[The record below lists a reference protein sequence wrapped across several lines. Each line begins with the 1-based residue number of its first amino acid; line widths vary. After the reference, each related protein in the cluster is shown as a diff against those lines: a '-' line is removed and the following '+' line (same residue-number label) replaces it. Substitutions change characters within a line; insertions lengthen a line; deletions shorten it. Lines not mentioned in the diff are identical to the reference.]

1 MRSKIAK
8 AMKQSDASLSLIA
21 SNLLAGKYATKAEL
35 AKVKASVGNA
45 MTNSENAFVALIQP
59 ASNGRKGLASI
70 ANEDFDCSVTEVAQ
84 TQIKAH
90 ILAKVIEAE
99 LEDLEDSEPSEYID
113 VVDFDT
119 EGDETV
125 GETEV
130 EGYEPETE
138 ADSSELIDTEGSEE
152 ETEVEVY
159 EFETEG
165 SEEETEVEGYE
176 PETEVEGE
184 ETEASEEDE
193 NEEIEEENFD
203 DDLDLEFEAG
213 DDLDLEEGDDD
224 ISNYFEDES
233 EIKAAKKATT
243 ASKKRTTSNGLDD
256 LFNFKDN

>member
-138 ADSSELIDTEGSEE
+138 EDSSVLIDTEGSEE
-152 ETEVEVY
+152 
-159 EFETEG
+159 
-165 SEEETEVEGYE
+165 
-176 PETEVEGE
+176 ETEVEGE

-203 DDLDLEFEAG
+203 DDPDLEFEAG

>member
-138 ADSSELIDTEGSEE
+138 EDSSVLID
-152 ETEVEVY
+152 
-159 EFETEG
+159 TEG

-176 PETEVEGE
+176 PETEEETEVEGE

-203 DDLDLEFEAG
+203 DDPDLEFEAG